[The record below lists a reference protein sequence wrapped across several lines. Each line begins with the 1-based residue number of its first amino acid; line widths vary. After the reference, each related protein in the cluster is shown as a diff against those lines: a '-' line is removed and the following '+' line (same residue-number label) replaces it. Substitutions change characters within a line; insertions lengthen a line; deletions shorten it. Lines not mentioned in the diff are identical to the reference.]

1 MKTNPRIPA
10 TPVVIENIS
19 PKRKAALNAL
29 NDGVPLLILAIEL
42 LFSLRLFS
50 IGENEAIALNLASRP
65 FTTILAQFRYGIGT
79 IAAPTFYLLW
89 LHVWLFLSDGA
100 QALLRVPSA
109 LFFIAGVY
117 LLSRAAQFWGG
128 ELTANAL
135 LWVVSFWPYA
145 FHYGSQ
151 TTVYSLAFL
160 VIAAL
165 ILAYLKFCAAP
176 NRASWAVVCVLG
188 LLLVYLSYFGWLVLI
203 MLGVDYWFRNR
214 PPSGQVSDTAS
225 SPATARLLGT
235 AAIVVIL
242 YAPMWPA
249 VLREVWDAARNHP
262 SAKTFLLSAGYNL
275 YALTASESVAPWL
288 WRFGAP
294 VAVAVAVG
302 LVLCWVAV
310 GWEVRRFLLF
320 GGLLLV
326 AMDFLGVLHAD
337 RLLLVAPLF
346 LLPITIALCTDE
358 KRFLRRTLTVAL
370 VIAVGVGWY
379 GAYTRRYYA
388 TARFAEPWS
397 GLSAETAGAVQQ
409 GAGLVSNSQS
419 LFLYLTY
426 DLAKAGS
433 GFNGFLPEAP
443 HNSQVWSADS
453 WKAAGRPI
461 QPYMIWMNA
470 AGSSDS
476 DSMGEAAASLDSQ
489 CGGRV
494 ARYLVRDPAY
504 DWKRRFLPQLNATP
518 WRIEIRQYL
527 CGGTAPGPSATP
539 VQPGAPVPGRA
550 Q

>member
-1 MKTNPRIPA
+1 MKTNPRMPSA
-10 TPVVIENIS
+10 PVVIENLS

-29 NDGVPLLILAIEL
+29 NDGVPLLILAMEL

-50 IGENEAIALNLASRP
+50 LGENEAVALNLASRP
-65 FTTILAQFRYGIGT
+65 FATILAQFRYGIGPH
-79 IAAPTFYLLW
+79 AAPTLYLLW

-100 QALLRVPSA
+100 QVLLRAPSA

-135 LWVVSFWPYA
+135 LWTAAFWPYA

-176 NRASWAVVCVLG
+176 NSASWAVVCVVG

-214 PPSGQVSDTAS
+214 PQPGQVSGPAS
-225 SPATARLLGT
+225 GQATARLLGT
-235 AAIVVIL
+235 AAFLVLL
-242 YAPMWPA
+242 YAPMWPT
-249 VLREVWDAARNHP
+249 VLREVWGAARNHP
-262 SAKTFLLSAGYNL
+262 SARTFVLNAGYNL

-302 LVLCWVAV
+302 LVLCWVVV
-310 GWEVRRFLLF
+310 GWDARRFLLF
-320 GGLLLV
+320 GGLLVV

-358 KRFLRRTLTVAL
+358 KRYLRRALTVAL

-397 GLSAETAGAVQQ
+397 ALSAETAGAIQQ

-419 LFLYLTY
+419 IFLYLTY
-426 DLAKAGS
+426 DLAKSGS
-433 GFNGFLPEAP
+433 GFSGFLPDAP
-443 HNSQVWSADS
+443 HTSQVWSADS

-476 DSMGEAAASLDSQ
+476 ESMSDAAASLDSQ

-504 DWKRRFLPQLNATP
+504 DWKRRFFPKLNPTS

-527 CGGTAPGPSATP
+527 CGGTPPAPATSAQPNAPS
-539 VQPGAPVPGRA
+539 PGRA